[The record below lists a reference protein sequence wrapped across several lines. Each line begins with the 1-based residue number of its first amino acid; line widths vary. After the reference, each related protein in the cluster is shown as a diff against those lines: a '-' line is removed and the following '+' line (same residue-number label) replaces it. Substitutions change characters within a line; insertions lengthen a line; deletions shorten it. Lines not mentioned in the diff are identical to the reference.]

1 MGTHPI
7 FESDFDC
14 LTDFGRASLNE
25 RLIGQSLTQSR
36 RSQPTLLVGQIL
48 RMSSS
53 LSGQNDNKQ
62 KHKMRPPS
70 NTTIQR
76 VKNCYPKMSKKEKRF
91 DPSKAM
97 IPVLMSDEPV
107 PLNSNLPHQ
116 PIGYFTAGEELI
128 DAVRVCQ
135 IDTLQHLFR
144 TRRHLDVNYR
154 RLGTGQTAL
163 MYCTCPQK
171 ARILLKQ
178 GADPNLQN
186 RMGNTALHFAVAQ
199 GNYHLVEVLLS
210 KGASKRIKNH
220 YAQGITPTQVS
231 SSNPGL
237 ISLLQSW
244 KSSLPSRIHWPVSYP
259 RRADLTRTLSID
271 FEMIGIVNPEWGHHV
286 MIDFPVEVAIVD
298 AQLNTIYYARCRPD
312 YLPQTGP
319 ISYKQ
324 FKKVYSP
331 PVDHLLD
338 RPSIDLRTR
347 ITGIRPGELDTMPL
361 ASQVLAEVRQ
371 IIQGRFLVGHAIEHD
386 LLVLQHFGPPLQG
399 IRDTSQYLRWKG
411 KKISLKKAAQHYL
424 SKSIQTGKHGA
435 LEDAKTTMELYL
447 LYRNEW
453 EGTDEPFLLPP
464 NQIRQIVDGTTT
476 NQNTPNQ
483 SSGQLA
489 PLQLGANE
497 TTSFLAK
504 PYQPKSEIGLEDL
517 EKFPDLTI

>member
-1 MGTHPI
+1 MSGHVASAPDPSANDVLLHDHGGCSMQGGMGI
-7 FESDFDC
+7 
-14 LTDFGRASLNE
+14 GR
-25 RLIGQSLTQSR
+25 
-36 RSQPTLLVGQIL
+36 
-48 RMSSS
+48 
-53 LSGQNDNKQ
+53 
-62 KHKMRPPS
+62 HKMRPPS

-97 IPVLMSDEPV
+97 VPVLMADEPV
-107 PLNSNLPHQ
+107 PINSALPHQ
-116 PIGYFTAGEELI
+116 PICYFTAGEELI
-128 DAVRVCQ
+128 DAVRVCAL
-135 IDTLQHLFR
+135 DTLAHLLR
-144 TRRHLDVNYR
+144 TRRHVDVNYR

-163 MYCTCPQK
+163 MYCTCAQK
-171 ARILLKQ
+171 ARVLLKA

-199 GNYHLVEVLLS
+199 GNYHLVEVLLHR
-210 KGASKRIKNH
+210 GASKRIKNH
-220 YAQGITPTQVS
+220 YAQGITPTQVAS
-231 SSNPGL
+231 SHPSL

-244 KSSLPSRIHWPVSYP
+244 KSGTPSRIHWPASYP
-259 RRADLTRTLSID
+259 RRAELSRTLSID

-286 MIDFPVEVAIVD
+286 MIDFPVEVGIVD

-312 YLPQTGP
+312 YLPQTGS

-324 FKKVYSP
+324 FKKIYSP

-347 ITGIRPGELDTMPL
+347 ITGIRPGELDSMPL
-361 ASQVLAEVRQ
+361 ASHVLAEVRQ
-371 IIQGRFLVGHAIEHD
+371 IIQGKFLVGHAIEHD

-411 KKISLKKAAQHYL
+411 KKISLKKAAQQYL

-435 LEDAKTTMELYL
+435 LEDAKTTMELYM

-453 EGTDEPFLLPP
+453 ETSDEPFLLPP
-464 NQIRQIVDGTTT
+464 NQIRQIIVDQSTTSSSSSSTTTT
-476 NQNTPNQ
+476 NHNTILSATSPVQSTTPTYQTPSSPPTVVNQ
-483 SSGQLA
+483 RQR
-489 PLQLGANE
+489 
-497 TTSFLAK
+497 
-504 PYQPKSEIGLEDL
+504 SEIGLEDL